1 MRLVPIST
9 VIHEIRI
16 GMPLRF
22 NVRDRRGSMLLAEG
36 FMVASERTL
45 DGLIER
51 GVFVDMEEIEA
62 ADKVLP
68 PVTSMEVFI
77 ESWEDLQTGLRSFLA
92 DEGADPDARFI
103 KRCITQIGQL
113 SDRSPDLLLFLIL
126 RYDQSLHSD
135 YGVFHALEVA
145 AVCSLIAVRLKWSE
159 ADRES
164 LVGAALTMNITI
176 TDLQGELASQV
187 RQGVTDVQH
196 EKILAHP
203 IEAAALLRKIGITDE
218 NWLAAVEQHHEKSG
232 GGGYPANLGNP
243 STMAQVLRYIDMFV
257 SKLSSRATR
266 LAELPNLAARQLFL
280 ENHADPLAAVVI
292 KEFGIY
298 PPGCYVKLASGEIA
312 IVTRRGP
319 HANTPVV
326 AALTNP
332 DGYALSEPVRR
343 DTSKSAY
350 AVSEIIGENAVF
362 VRPSWTKLHAM
373 SFGSEPAAASL
384 EAMVSESEITPGNDS

>member
-36 FMVASERTL
+36 FMVATERTL

-51 GVFVDMEEIEA
+51 GVFVDMEEVEA

-68 PVTSMEVFI
+68 PITSMETFI
-77 ESWEDLQTGLRSFLA
+77 ESWHDLQTGLRGFLA
-92 DEGADPDARFI
+92 GEGVDPDPRFI
-103 KRCITQIGQL
+103 KRCITQLTQL
-113 SDRSPDLLLFLIL
+113 SDRSPDLLIFLIL
-126 RYDQSLHSD
+126 RYDQSFYSD
-135 YGVFHALEVA
+135 YGVFHSLQVA
-145 AVCSLIAVRLKWSE
+145 AVCSLIAVRLKWSD

-164 LVGAALTMNITI
+164 LMGAALTMNITI

-187 RQGVTDVQH
+187 RQGMTDEQREH
-196 EKILAHP
+196 MMAHP
-203 IEAAALLRKIGITDE
+203 IEAAALLRQIGITDE
-218 NWLAAVEQHHEKSG
+218 NWLTAVEQHHEVSDG
-232 GGGYPANLGNP
+232 SGYPAQLGKP
-243 STMAQVLRYIDMFV
+243 SIMSQVLRYIDIFV
-257 SKLSSRATR
+257 TKLSSRATR
-266 LAELPNLAARQLFL
+266 LAELPDLAARQLFL

-319 HANTPVV
+319 HANTPMV

-332 DGYALSEPVRR
+332 DGYALTEPVRR
-343 DTSKSAY
+343 DTAKSEY

-362 VRPSWTKLHAM
+362 IRPSWTQLHAM
-373 SFGSEPAAASL
+373 SFGSERAPILL
-384 EAMVSESEITPGNDS
+384 EAVASESELSPGNDS